1 MAKSIVELSP
11 TVKCTKKD
19 CGFDIPVIDCY
30 FIAQAEVPQIGIK
43 CPECGK
49 VTTLSKAKSIAYAKE
64 YQQIQQDI
72 DNAAGYKIGE
82 SDDEEFGDRVI
93 RLLDAFGYGGTKN
106 TQRKK
111 IIRSM
116 IDLVPGYQNQQAL
129 DQLLITRG
137 IKPMDAH
144 QISQL
149 ACIDDIGMTNSMQL
163 PTGQPQYPYPQPTG
177 QPQYPYPQQP
187 VQSQVSPVVKNATS
201 DDEITIIE
209 KLDSDGNVKER
220 IIKQP
225 KAHTVGQSTADQSM
239 VEQFKDLIEVM
250 TNAGMINTTT
260 TDDHPQP
267 LTADDLEAVI
277 STYLTNDRQ
286 KPDDD
291 RYDTVLE
298 ELKSLKTKLERKE
311 REDMQAQ
318 IDSLKA
324 DIGKSKV
331 GLSDAQF
338 SESIKKDIE
347 AMRVDAI
354 RDSLD
359 QIVKPVMEM
368 QANQSK
374 FQTAMMISQL
384 EQQRNV
390 PPGTYAQMF
399 GTTVSDD
406 TVKSDIE
413 KWRNRAEKV
422 SKH

>member
-187 VQSQVSPVVKNATS
+187 LQPMMQLPTGQPQYPYPQQPLHSQVSPAVKNATS

-225 KAHTVGQSTADQSM
+225 KAHTVSQSPAEQSM

-298 ELKSLKTKLERKE
+298 ELK
-311 REDMQAQ
+311 
-318 IDSLKA
+318 
-324 DIGKSKV
+324 
-331 GLSDAQF
+331 
-338 SESIKKDIE
+338 
-347 AMRVDAI
+347 
-354 RDSLD
+354 
-359 QIVKPVMEM
+359 
-368 QANQSK
+368 
-374 FQTAMMISQL
+374 
-384 EQQRNV
+384 
-390 PPGTYAQMF
+390 
-399 GTTVSDD
+399 
-406 TVKSDIE
+406 
-413 KWRNRAEKV
+413 
-422 SKH
+422 